1 MVVFSYVVGI
11 PVLALVLLAQT
22 RALPVPRVYRAR
34 LPVVLG
40 IIGLFALFSYAG
52 DHHVTATAWAWVLG
66 ALAVGAL
73 GVGALRGLTMRVWP
87 SNGWVVR
94 LGTSV
99 TMALWLVSLLV
110 GFAGTAVGGSSG
122 AGGLAGA
129 SFLVYVALTI
139 AAQYFVVHRRALPL
153 WEQLGPD
160 AARPLVMNFM
170 QGGPGVFF
178 TTFRTGGPAPGAGWG
193 ADPRAGDD
201 DIIDAEVVDD
211 DEHHGPPEL
220 HAPR

>member
-22 RALPVPRVYRAR
+22 RALPVPRRYRAR
-34 LPVVLG
+34 LPIVLG

-52 DHHVTATAWAWVLG
+52 DHHPTASAWGWVLG

-87 SNGWVVR
+87 SNGWVMR

-99 TMALWLVSLLV
+99 TMALWLVSLLI
-110 GFAGTAVGGSSG
+110 GFAGAAAGGSASG
-122 AGGLAGA
+122 LFGA

-139 AAQYFVVHRRALPL
+139 AAQYSVVHWRALPL

-160 AARPLVMNFM
+160 AGRPLTMNFM

-178 TTFRTGGPAPGAGWG
+178 TTFRTGDPGPAGWG
-193 ADPRAGDD
+193 ADARGGDD
-201 DIIDAEVVDD
+201 DVIDAEVVED